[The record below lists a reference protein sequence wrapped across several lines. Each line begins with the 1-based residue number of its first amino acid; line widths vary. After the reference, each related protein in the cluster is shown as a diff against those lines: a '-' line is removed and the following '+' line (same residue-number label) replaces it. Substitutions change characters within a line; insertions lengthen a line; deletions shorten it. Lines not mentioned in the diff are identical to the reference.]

1 LIADGASG
9 LSSGLAQYTGGV
21 SDLSNG
27 LYQLEDGASGL
38 ASGVG
43 GYTGGVSQ
51 LSGSLTQLNQG
62 IQLNPTVDPAIKA
75 GLQQVVDGLAG
86 AAANGPA
93 LASGAAQLSDG
104 VSQSVDGAAQL
115 SANGPAL
122 VTGAAQLASGAT
134 DLSAGLREGATQLS
148 GADTPAG
155 DPDIAADP
163 VTLSVTTD
171 NEVSQVGQLVA
182 TFFVPLGL
190 WIGALAVFLVL
201 RPLTRR
207 ALTSTARNGRL
218 VFSGLARASAVTGAQ
233 AVLLT
238 VLLHAGLG
246 VSWSL
251 LPATLGFSLLMALA
265 FTAFHYLLT
274 IGLGRAGLVVS
285 LFVLAVQVTSTG
297 GIYPVE
303 VLSAPFQAISPFLP
317 LTWAVEG
324 MQGIIAGGS
333 VGGVVAASLVLAAF
347 GAGSALVALLAI
359 RRTRR
364 ATALGLVPQL
374 G

>member
-1 LIADGASG
+1 
-9 LSSGLAQYTGGV
+9 
-21 SDLSNG
+21 
-27 LYQLEDGASGL
+27 
-38 ASGVG
+38 
-43 GYTGGVSQ
+43 
-51 LSGSLTQLNQG
+51 
-62 IQLNPTVDPAIKA
+62 
-75 GLQQVVDGLAG
+75 
-86 AAANGPA
+86 
-93 LASGAAQLSDG
+93 
-104 VSQSVDGAAQL
+104 
-115 SANGPAL
+115 
-122 VTGAAQLASGAT
+122 
-134 DLSAGLREGATQLS
+134 
-148 GADTPAG
+148 
-155 DPDIAADP
+155 
-163 VTLSVTTD
+163 
-171 NEVSQVGQLVA
+171 
-182 TFFVPLGL
+182 
-190 WIGALAVFLVL
+190 
-201 RPLTRR
+201 
-207 ALTSTARNGRL
+207 
-218 VFSGLARASAVTGAQ
+218 VTGAQ

-246 VSWSL
+246 VNWAL

-317 LTWAVEG
+317 LTWAVDG

-333 VGGVVAASLVLAAF
+333 VGGVVAASIVLAAF

-374 G
+374 T